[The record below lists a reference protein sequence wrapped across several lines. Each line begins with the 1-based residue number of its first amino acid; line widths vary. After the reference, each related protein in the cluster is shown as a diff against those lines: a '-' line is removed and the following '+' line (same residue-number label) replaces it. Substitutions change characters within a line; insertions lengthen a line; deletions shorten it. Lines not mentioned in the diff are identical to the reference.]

1 MWSPASAKQ
10 LFVEVGSRRAEYL
23 RMAGLKQHLLTRSFH
38 RGARDEQRQGQ
49 PLQDDF
55 RLHTE
60 MHLRVIKGRM

>member
-1 MWSPASAKQ
+1 
-10 LFVEVGSRRAEYL
+10 
-23 RMAGLKQHLLTRSFH
+23 MAGLKQHLLTRSFH